1 MKSLIS
7 TTLMLLQLA
16 CVIPSAR
23 AADSPDE
30 AGIRQVLMTTFD
42 KPEARMQVE
51 PIVVQAEHA
60 VAGWIQGERGGRA
73 LERLAEEAFDLVLMD
88 IHMPVLD
95 GLGATRAIRKLGG
108 RHLSTPIIAVTAE
121 ALPEQIETEIELP
134 GWDEDLL
141 DDLNDSYQ
149 RDIARIRQME
159 GVTFLAA

>member
-73 LERLAEEAFDLVLMD
+73 LMRREGRDWSIVLCGG
-88 IHMPVLD
+88 D
-95 GLGATRAIRKLGG
+95 GLKDPQALAMAGIEPAAARALVQRLNAAEASLTPAKRARFASFEGMVHMDAQG
-108 RHLSTPIIAVTAE
+108 RHPA
-121 ALPEQIETEIELP
+121 P
-134 GWDEDLL
+134 GHH
-141 DDLNDSYQ
+141 
-149 RDIARIRQME
+149 
-159 GVTFLAA
+159 